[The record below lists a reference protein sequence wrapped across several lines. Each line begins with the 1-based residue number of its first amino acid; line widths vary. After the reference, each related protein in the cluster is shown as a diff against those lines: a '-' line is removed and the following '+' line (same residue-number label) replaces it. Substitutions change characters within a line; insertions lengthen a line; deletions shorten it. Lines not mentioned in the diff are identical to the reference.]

1 MSFNLIDIFA
11 GEWNFKREIRH
22 LATNEVFATATGN
35 ATFTK
40 SPDSNI
46 LLYSETGKLILSKT
60 NTVTNFY
67 KNYLYQFLD
76 DHFQVY
82 FSDSCKPQALY
93 QNYRYNAAEA
103 NPVQEHLCNADTY
116 NTKYLFDEQNAFRQ
130 KVEVMGPR
138 KNYSIVTLFSRQS

>member
-11 GEWNFKREIRH
+11 GEWNFKREIRY
-22 LATNEVFATATGN
+22 LQTNELFATAIGN
-35 ATFTK
+35 AVFTK
-40 SPDSNI
+40 SVEPNV
-46 LLYSETGKLILSKT
+46 LLYNETGKLTLSAT
-60 NTVTNFY
+60 NTTTNFY
-67 KNYLYQFLD
+67 KNYCYQFSG

-103 NPVQEHLCNADTY
+103 TPVQEHLCNADTY